1 MSRRLF
7 LMVTVVLMA
16 VACSEQPS
24 PVVLGPDEMVIGRSL
39 HAGHVRLLTSRRRVI
54 TMKLAD
60 GVTVA
65 HRLKG
70 LSVDEA
76 VWGLARS
83 ADGRLWTLAGTSQL
97 AEIDQG
103 DIARRLP
110 LRGDYVGLFGF
121 GGTLLLQPAAVAPEE
136 LILRRFDLETQ
147 VFERVGSFRASPFA
161 TRPETLVLNL
171 VGCGST
177 QFTEL
182 PCWFNQDLRIDRVS
196 ADGSGRQ
203 QVVSGVD
210 FVRSVSEK
218 GLQRLER
225 PGPIMDAHIDASG
238 MLWVLV
244 ATDESSPSDKRFVLV
259 RYDASGRL
267 QDRIAVPGRPRLIL
281 DAGSAGARL
290 LTGTGQTSWVGR
302 P

>member
-24 PVVLGPDEMVIGRSL
+24 PVLLGPDEMVIGRSL

-110 LRGDYVGLFGF
+110 TSRR
-121 GGTLLLQPAAVAPEE
+121 
-136 LILRRFDLETQ
+136 LRRAVRFW
-147 VFERVGSFRASPFA
+147 RNAAPPAGGGGSRGADIAS
-161 TRPETLVLNL
+161 L
-171 VGCGST
+171 
-177 QFTEL
+177 
-182 PCWFNQDLRIDRVS
+182 
-196 ADGSGRQ
+196 
-203 QVVSGVD
+203 
-210 FVRSVSEK
+210 
-218 GLQRLER
+218 
-225 PGPIMDAHIDASG
+225 
-238 MLWVLV
+238 
-244 ATDESSPSDKRFVLV
+244 
-259 RYDASGRL
+259 
-267 QDRIAVPGRPRLIL
+267 
-281 DAGSAGARL
+281 
-290 LTGTGQTSWVGR
+290 
-302 P
+302 